1 MNKCMHTITDICNV
15 AGVKNVFEYS
25 NSVKNSCYTLRI
37 KDVSKYIPLFSS
49 TMSLSEM
56 KDWF

>member
-1 MNKCMHTITDICNV
+1 MHTITDICNV

-25 NSVKNSCYTLRI
+25 NSVKNLCYTLRI